1 MIYLQLC
8 FSFSPGALK
17 MDEVLAGYELC
28 SVAPSLFDD
37 NGFMRSGGKSKLADY
52 LVPAAAKTQGSIN
65 DILKNKQNKIVLDG
79 GALVQRV
86 TWPRGSTFQQVL
98 ESYEL
103 HIRKMCGSLVNRVQ
117 VVFDGYTENS
127 TKDHIHLKR
136 NPVQSMEMHFKVDQI
151 LPCKKSIFLSN
162 PLNKHRFIGI
172 LKNHLQSQG
181 IVVFQ
186 SQKDAD
192 LMIVQKA
199 VQLIDP
205 GNSMVMFGDDTD
217 LLVLATHMIRLVLHK
232 AISC

>member
-98 ESYEL
+98 ENYEL

-136 NPVQSMEMHFKVDQI
+136 NPVQSMEMHFKVDRSNFTMQEIYILVEPSEQTQI
-151 LPCKKSIFLSN
+151 YWHIEKPPAEPRNRGLPKSKRCR
-162 PLNKHRFIGI
+162 LNDCSK
-172 LKNHLQSQG
+172 
-181 IVVFQ
+181 
-186 SQKDAD
+186 
-192 LMIVQKA
+192 
-199 VQLIDP
+199 
-205 GNSMVMFGDDTD
+205 
-217 LLVLATHMIRLVLHK
+217 
-232 AISC
+232 SCTTYRPR